1 MRARRRYPNRDDL
14 VALTE
19 LLRGQAV
26 TVAHA
31 AARPDPSIT
40 GPAKLSERFTLE
52 ELVARMNE
60 LYARSLDMVVASD
73 SVWSALPARID
84 LLAAE
89 LHRTRSLAH
98 SVGCGPVSTRPATT
112 WRRSPTNWP
121 RCASR

>member
-1 MRARRRYPNRDDL
+1 MANPG
-14 VALTE
+14 AL
-19 LLRGQAV
+19 
-26 TVAHA
+26 
-31 AARPDPSIT
+31 PPSSVT
-40 GPAKLSERFTLE
+40 GPARLSERFSLQ

-98 SVGCGPVSTRPATT
+98 SVGVRPGGPRPGTT
-112 WRRSPTNWP
+112 WRRSPRSSP
-121 RCASR
+121 PCGYR